1 MWMVTER
8 EVVNSINMMQKVQA
22 RLIDSKKNVE

>member
-1 MWMVTER
+1 MWRVTER